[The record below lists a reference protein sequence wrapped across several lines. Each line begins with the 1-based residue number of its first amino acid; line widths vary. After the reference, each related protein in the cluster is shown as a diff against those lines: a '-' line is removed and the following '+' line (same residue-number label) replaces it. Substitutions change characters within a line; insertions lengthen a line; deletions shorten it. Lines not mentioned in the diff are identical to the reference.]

1 MIDNIMLK
9 LCDLLDQF
17 HDWVNNLF
25 APRCKCGK
33 NKRTSNKEWITGYN
47 KQKKINE
54 KENLG

>member
-33 NKRTSNKEWITGYN
+33 NKSKPTSSKEWFKGYN
-47 KQKKINE
+47 KWKDN
-54 KENLG
+54 